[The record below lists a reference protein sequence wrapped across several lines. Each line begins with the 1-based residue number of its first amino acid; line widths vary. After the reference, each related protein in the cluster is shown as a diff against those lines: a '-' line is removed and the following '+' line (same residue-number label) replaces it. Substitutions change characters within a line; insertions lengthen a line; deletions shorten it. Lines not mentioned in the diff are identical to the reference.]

1 MRMEDFSRQASKV
14 HCTCMGKACLFC
26 TLMMLCVYAHNYHCS
41 WCVCVCLHRH
51 RAAASVLEHVLILFL
66 QFWHGFCL
74 RYCLKPCRAV
84 LAWFEHSSVAFT
96 LVFRSVLC

>member
-51 RAAASVLEHVLILFL
+51 RAAASVLEHVLILFFTVL
-66 QFWHGFCL
+66 ARLLFTLLFKTML
-74 RYCLKPCRAV
+74 CRASMV
-84 LAWFEHSSVAFT
+84 
-96 LVFRSVLC
+96 